1 MLNNFLF
8 LKKIN
13 FPIFRSYLQ
22 DLLIFLIVIF
32 SFFVSFD
39 SYINKILLKYMFVI
53 WLISLLFKNRA
64 LKEFM
69 QSMNIKKYYDV
80 DSELFKLYYKNKGL
94 LQQQLY

>member
-1 MLNNFLF
+1 MSENQLNL
-8 LKKIN
+8 LCTIIEEYKIMYERVN
-13 FPIFRSYLQ
+13 SIKV
-22 DLLIFLIVIF
+22 DLPKMKLSNNAL
-32 SFFVSFD
+32 
-39 SYINKILLKYMFVI
+39 
-53 WLISLLFKNRA
+53 SLLFKNRA

>member
-1 MLNNFLF
+1 MNENQLNLLCTIIEEYKIIYERVNSIKVDLP
-8 LKKIN
+8 KIN
-13 FPIFRSYLQ
+13 LSNNAL
-22 DLLIFLIVIF
+22 
-32 SFFVSFD
+32 
-39 SYINKILLKYMFVI
+39 
-53 WLISLLFKNRA
+53 SLLFKNRA

>member
-1 MLNNFLF
+1 MNENQLNL
-8 LKKIN
+8 LCTIIEEYKIIYERVN
-13 FPIFRSYLQ
+13 SIKV
-22 DLLIFLIVIF
+22 DLP
-32 SFFVSFD
+32 
-39 SYINKILLKYMFVI
+39 KIKLSNNAL
-53 WLISLLFKNRA
+53 SLLFKNRA

>member
-1 MLNNFLF
+1 MSENQLN
-8 LKKIN
+8 
-13 FPIFRSYLQ
+13 
-22 DLLIFLIVIF
+22 LLCTIIEE
-32 SFFVSFD
+32 
-39 SYINKILLKYMFVI
+39 YKILYERVNSIKVDLPKMK
-53 WLISLLFKNRA
+53 LSNNALSLLFKNRA

>member
-1 MLNNFLF
+1 MYERVNSIKADLPKMKLSNNAL
-8 LKKIN
+8 
-13 FPIFRSYLQ
+13 
-22 DLLIFLIVIF
+22 
-32 SFFVSFD
+32 
-39 SYINKILLKYMFVI
+39 
-53 WLISLLFKNRA
+53 SLLFKNRA

>member
-1 MLNNFLF
+1 MKLSNNAL
-8 LKKIN
+8 
-13 FPIFRSYLQ
+13 
-22 DLLIFLIVIF
+22 
-32 SFFVSFD
+32 
-39 SYINKILLKYMFVI
+39 
-53 WLISLLFKNRA
+53 SLLFKNRA